1 MRFTLEKSNYYT
13 TKALYQTRLIRDH
26 DGDGQEQKNVY
37 PEQCLTPAPRPRLG
51 HDFKQKQ
58 NKTETNMV
66 RAKYLS
72 CHCSFDS
79 ATIHPLGSDLP
90 PHRPLF
96 LSVAVGLKSVFLTAV
111 VQLVCDF
118 AWQGTPG
125 NTWRHFW
132 LS

>member
-13 TKALYQTRLIRDH
+13 TKALYQTRLVRDH
-26 DGDGQEQKNVY
+26 DGDSQEQKNVY

-79 ATIHPLGSDLP
+79 ATVPWGLISLLIDLSSS
-90 PHRPLF
+90 LWQLASKVF
-96 LSVAVGLKSVFLTAV
+96 FLTAV